1 MPPPSGPCCPEC
13 GGRQLAPDESGRLV
27 CLCGLMQPDPL
38 QPFDGVQRELR
49 PTQGETL
56 NAKREGAQVE
66 YAQEGQVGG
75 GGLRVVVEDSL
86 SAGSPYGQSAEP
98 EAGAATPTQRSAK
111 QPAKTKPKSPATA
124 KQKIP
129 KWLPE
134 VAKRLGGVPRFVVKD
149 AKNCTTGQPRTQSAR
164 VAQSLVPC
172 PLPRPPIAWCL
183 PSFTQVHRT
192 AIGRLTSSGSCHR
205 SRAGVA

>member
-1 MPPPSGPCCPEC
+1 M
-13 GGRQLAPDESGRLV
+13 
-27 CLCGLMQPDPL
+27 
-38 QPFDGVQRELR
+38 
-49 PTQGETL
+49 

-149 AKNCTTGQPRTQSAR
+149 AKKLYDRATKDTKRQGCTEFGALPSPAPTH
-164 VAQSLVPC
+164 SLVPPQFHASAPNC
-172 PLPRPPIAWCL
+172 YW
-183 PSFTQVHRT
+183 
-192 AIGRLTSSGSCHR
+192 SSH
-205 SRAGVA
+205 